1 VVLIGIK
8 SLVLK
13 VIQVFDCMRETAF
26 CRGCIYYQTSF
37 IEWGQRMKIF
47 IESLDRGVWD
57 AVVNGPYVLKTVING
72 ESVDKP

>member
-1 VVLIGIK
+1 
-8 SLVLK
+8 
-13 VIQVFDCMRETAF
+13 
-26 CRGCIYYQTSF
+26 
-37 IEWGQRMKIF
+37 MKIF